1 MEPTINRPRTKK
13 HDSLTSCVRHYIFHP
28 KPALLQTRLKSITDL
43 KTITSTTM
51 FSFLASFY
59 KKYQAHRSNNHAMA
73 QISTLV
79 SRHRVP
85 TFHS

>member
-1 MEPTINRPRTKK
+1 MEPTINRSRTKK
-13 HDSLTSCVRHYIFHP
+13 HDSLTSCARHYIFHP
-28 KPALLQTRLKSITDL
+28 KPALVQTRLKSITDL

-59 KKYQAHRSNNHAMA
+59 EKCQAHRSNNHPMA